1 MGLFSRI
8 REAVSISVGRSY
20 DSAMTSSLR
29 YPALENSAFWACVTQ
44 LSRTFATLP
53 LHVYREDGRTTVDDR
68 SSDLAILLKNPCPY
82 MTPYMWRFVMAFNF
96 EMRGEAMAII
106 ERRGKRPVAL
116 LPVSPNMMQP
126 DWEGNRLVYRYN
138 GTSRVPAED
147 VLVIS
152 ALPVGISGV
161 LSPVDYATRDIDVA
175 KNSQKLQDNF
185 FRQGTTLGGI
195 LTVPRGTSKEVKN
208 SLRDLLRGEY
218 SGANN
223 AYKTMVIEDSMKYE
237 PIRLSERDTNTMV
250 EAQKWTATEVARR
263 FGVPSSFIGDRT
275 TGGTYSNIEQEMLQ
289 LVSYSLQPRAIA
301 WEEAL
306 DTLCEVGQYVKINL
320 KGLLRGDHQTRSA
333 WYHNAIMDG
342 WMSINEVRHLEDM
355 NPIKGGEE
363 HFFPANYTKL
373 ADVGKNLGG
382 GFPGYGEKKEKLSPL
397 EEKKLVEKRYVEGVL
412 KEARS
417 KRKQIEA
424 VMRKQLRQELDEF
437 RRLYSAGQGDVAAAF
452 RSFVQEHADD
462 WGAEYA
468 PIYLAMIRELLPAV
482 RKIAGVDNVVDD
494 SNMEAYA
501 GRLAAGA
508 ASRFGLNRAN
518 EAEQAIMDGE
528 DMENLYSRWAEK
540 PSEESHEE
548 SQRAVNAGSL
558 FCMTQ
563 LQIEFMHVSAQA
575 DACEFC
581 SQLDGKVVEVNGVV
595 LNKGTEVTD
604 GYGNIRVI
612 QKNYKH
618 PPWHTHCECVVVP
631 GR

>member
-1 MGLFSRI
+1 MGLFSKV
-8 REAVSISVGRSY
+8 REAISISVGSTY

-53 LHVYREDGRTTVDDR
+53 LHVYRDTGKATVDDR
-68 SSDLAILLKNPCPY
+68 SSDLAVLLKNPCPY
-82 MTPYMWRFVMAFNF
+82 MTPYVWRFIMAFNI

-106 ERRGKRPVAL
+106 ERKGKKVVAL
-116 LPVSPNMMQP
+116 LPVSPNMMQA
-126 DWEGNRLVYRYN
+126 DWEGNRLIYRYN
-138 GTSRVPAED
+138 GTTRVPAEN

-161 LSPVDYATRDIDVA
+161 LSPVDYATRDIEVA
-175 KNSQKLQDNF
+175 KNSQRLQDNF
-185 FRQGTTLGGI
+185 FKQGTTLGGV
-195 LTVPRGTSKEVKN
+195 LTVPRGTSKEIKT
-208 SLRDLLRGEY
+208 SLMNLLKGEY
-218 SGANN
+218 SGSAN

-263 FGVPSSFIGDRT
+263 FGVPASFIGDRT
-275 TGGTYSNIEQEMLQ
+275 SGGTYANIEQELLT

-306 DTLCEVGQYVKINL
+306 GTLCEPDQYVKINL
-320 KGLLRGDHQTRSA
+320 KGLLRGDHATRSA

-355 NPIKGGEE
+355 NPIKGGDE
-363 HFFPANYTKL
+363 HFFPSNYTKL
-373 ADVGKNLGG
+373 ADVGKNFG
-382 GFPGYGEKKEKLSPL
+382 GFPGYGEKKEKLDPI

-417 KRKQIEA
+417 TRKKIET

-437 RRLYSAGQGDVAAAF
+437 KRLYNGNQGDVAIAF

-468 PIYLAMIRELLPAV
+468 PIYLDMIRELLPSV
-482 RKIAGVDNVVDD
+482 RKIAKVDDVVDEGGMAAFAD
-494 SNMEAYA
+494 K
-501 GRLAAGA
+501 LAQGVA
-508 ASRFGLNRAN
+508 ARFGLNRAN
-518 EAEQAIMDGE
+518 EAEKAILDGE
-528 DMENLYSRWAEK
+528 DMDSLYSRWAEK

-563 LQIEFMHVSAQA
+563 LHIEFMHVSAQA

-595 LNKGTEVTD
+595 LDKGTEVTD
-604 GYGNIRVI
+604 GYGNVRVI

-618 PPWHTHCECVVVP
+618 PPWHTHCECIVVP